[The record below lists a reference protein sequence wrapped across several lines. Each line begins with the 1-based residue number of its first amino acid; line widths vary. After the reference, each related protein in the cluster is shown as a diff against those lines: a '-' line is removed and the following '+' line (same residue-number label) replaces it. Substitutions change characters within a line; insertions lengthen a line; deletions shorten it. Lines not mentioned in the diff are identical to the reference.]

1 MPAVGCLRVSSKAPH
16 LLLYFGCL
24 ANLPKQPSQV
34 KFEAS
39 FNPQVF
45 PLFFL
50 LPFMHQRK
58 KVVYGS
64 LAKFY
69 YVIDP
74 ETDRHLSLFLLKVF
88 TMPPAI
94 FCSRIALPS

>member
-24 ANLPKQPSQV
+24 ANLPKQPSSQV

-39 FNPQVF
+39 FKNPQVF
-45 PLFFL
+45 PL
-50 LPFMHQRK
+50 PSSFMHQRK

-74 ETDRHLSLFLLKVF
+74 ETDKTPLSL
-88 TMPPAI
+88 PP
-94 FCSRIALPS
+94 